1 MKKLNYLIISIIAFG
16 LFSCKNTKTKS
27 TITTPTE
34 VQQNDLTI
42 DHLNIWVKHPQKAKK
57 RLVELGFTAIPD
69 SLSKVHKGQGTA
81 GKYFYFLNGYLE
93 FIYVYDQKE
102 LEQNVSKN
110 KDLDFIERSNFDNN
124 NALPFSVA
132 LQLKDYNTK
141 KIPFEKIQ
149 YHQDWMEDDSNIY
162 AAKNSKT
169 NLKEPSIFVVYPV
182 IQYDKFNT
190 LEDLRKIPEEYALW
204 RTFYKH
210 ENGVRKITKVIIT
223 SADLDLNS
231 ETIKTVNQIEDV
243 TVKNGSEY
251 LMELYFDD
259 NKQGKSFDLRP
270 ELPLK
275 IYL

>member
-27 TITTPTE
+27 TITTRTE

-42 DHLNIWVKHPQKAKK
+42 DHLNIWVKHPQKAKN
-57 RLVELGFTAIPD
+57 RLIELGFTAIPD

-102 LEQNVSKN
+102 LEQNASKN

-132 LQLKDYNTK
+132 LQLKDYNTE

-149 YHQDWMEDDSNIY
+149 YHQDWMEEDSNIY

-190 LEDLRKIPEEYALW
+190 LEDLQKIPEEYALW

-210 ENGVRKITKVIIT
+210 ENGAQKITKVIIT
-223 SADLDLNS
+223 SSDLDLNS

-243 TVKNGSEY
+243 TVKNGAEY